1 MKRKNVLKLLALALI
16 AAPEPFTTVPGVA
29 LLCLSFAFPGYRYRM
44 APCSGVIIRRGTLPR
59 R

>member
-1 MKRKNVLKLLALALI
+1 MKRRNILKLMALALI
-16 AAPEPFTTVPGVA
+16 AAPEPFTTVTGVA
-29 LLCLSFAFPGYRYRM
+29 LLCLSLAFPNNQYRM